1 MMEPEMICDSL
12 DELLHLTE
20 SQIHYCVDYVLDHCE
35 EEIAFLQQTHSP
47 KLITHMMTMRR
58 KFARITYT
66 DAIKALQEA
75 KDVGFEAPEWG
86 DDLSSDMEKYLVQ
99 TLDAVVIVTHYPKS
113 LKSFYMK
120 DSEDCKDQP
129 TVECMDILVPGV
141 GELVGGSMREDD
153 YDVLIGKM
161 KEKGMDLKL
170 YEWYTDL
177 RKWGSMPHGGY
188 GMGFERFL
196 MAMTGLQV
204 KDLIPFYRS
213 YTQMSM

>member
-1 MMEPEMICDSL
+1 M
-12 DELLHLTE
+12 
-20 SQIHYCVDYVLDHCE
+20 
-35 EEIAFLQQTHSP
+35 
-47 KLITHMMTMRR
+47 
-58 KFARITYT
+58 
-66 DAIKALQEA
+66 
-75 KDVGFEAPEWG
+75 
-86 DDLSSDMEKYLVQ
+86 SSDMEKYLVGA
-99 TLDAVVIVTHYPKS
+99 LDAVVIVTHYPKS

-120 DSEDCKDQP
+120 DSPDCKDEEKA
-129 TVECMDILVPGV
+129 TVECMDVLVPGV

-153 YDVLIGKM
+153 YDTLICKM
-161 KEKGMDLKL
+161 KEKYMDLPL

-213 YTQMSM
+213 YTQLSM